1 METVLTARRPMA
13 RTVEAVIPLPEG
25 IRPLLL
31 ADIRQRLAIPLL
43 PLLIAMVAE
52 LQAAVT
58 MVEAVAARRR
68 IAAVEVAV
76 TPVEALATPA
86 AVITDQR

>member
-13 RTVEAVIPLPEG
+13 RMVEAVIPLPEG

-31 ADIRQRLAIPLL
+31 ADIRQRLAIPLH

-58 MVEAVAARRR
+58 MVEVVAAPRR